1 MIVDCHTHIGARQH
15 FGGHFVADM
24 IRSWGEMTWPEDDRG
39 AHWEAMSGV
48 DKAIVV
54 AMDAPAVGMVVPNE
68 YVAEYV
74 DDHPDK
80 LIGFASVDPNR
91 DDALARLD
99 YAAETLGL
107 RGLKVGPIYQ
117 HFDPTSE
124 RGIALFRKAEELG
137 LPVLCHQGTTFVSN
151 APLRWAR
158 PFLLDEVAI
167 ACPDL
172 TLWVAHLGHPWCD
185 ETMSVIR
192 KHPNLYADV
201 SALHTRPVQM
211 YFALQSAVEYRVI
224 DKLLFGT
231 DFPFATPGETIE
243 ALGNV
248 NDVVAGSNLPPI
260 PEDAI
265 EDIVHRDTFAVLGL
279 DETGANR

>member
-1 MIVDCHTHIGARQH
+1 MIVDCHTHIGAREH
-15 FGGHFVADM
+15 FDDRFVADM
-24 IRSWGEMTWPEDDRG
+24 VRAWGDLKWPEDDRG
-39 AHWEAMSGV
+39 AHWEAMSGA
-48 DKAIVV
+48 DRAIVL

-74 DDHPDK
+74 DDHPAK

-91 DDALARLD
+91 DDAIARLD
-99 YAAETLGL
+99 HAVDSLGL

-124 RGIALFRKAEELG
+124 RGLMLFRRAEALG
-137 LPVLCHQGTTFVSN
+137 IPVLCHQGTTFVSD

-158 PFLLDEVAI
+158 PFLLDEVAS

-172 TLWVAHLGHPWCD
+172 TLWIAHLGHPWCD
-185 ETMSVIR
+185 ETMTVIR
-192 KHPNLYADV
+192 KHPNLYTDV
-201 SALHTRPVQM
+201 SALHTRPLQM
-211 YFALQSAVEYRVI
+211 YLALRSAVEYRVI

-231 DFPFATPGETIE
+231 DFPFATPTETAD
-243 ALGNV
+243 ALRNV
-248 NDVVAGSNLPPI
+248 NDVVRGSNLPPI

-265 EDIVHRDTFAVLGL
+265 EDIIHRDTTVVLGL
-279 DETGANR
+279 DSAEESR